1 MGIRQE
7 ADKLLYDYGIL
18 KLLERHGKPHV
29 IGSYQMDMMTYN
41 DLDINIEMYDDSF
54 EGLYALSN
62 DINILI
68 KPYRFEGYIIKN
80 NNLFYGCET
89 DITGERW
96 NIDIWFRSKAE
107 IIETKEYCDNIS
119 RQFSDNP
126 KLKKAMFTIKQEL
139 IELRLYG
146 IDKSPKK
153 HYHSADIY
161 KAILDEGI
169 LSFED
174 FVAKYPK

>member
-1 MGIRQE
+1 MRIRQE
-7 ADKLLYDYGIL
+7 ADRLLHDFGLL
-18 KLLERHGKPHV
+18 KLLERHGEPHV
-29 IGSYQMDMMTYN
+29 VGSYRMDMMTYN
-41 DLDINIEMYDDSF
+41 DLDINIEMNNNSF

-62 DINILI
+62 DINTLI
-68 KPYRFEGYIIKN
+68 KPYRFEGYIIAN

-96 NIDIWFRSKAE
+96 NIDIWFRSKAD
-107 IIETKEYCDNIS
+107 IIETKKKCDILS

-126 KLKKAMFTIKQEL
+126 VLKKAMFDIKHEL
-139 IELRLYG
+139 IKRRLYG

-153 HYHSADIY
+153 HYHSMDIY

-169 LSFED
+169 LSFDD
-174 FVAKYPK
+174 FTAKYPI